1 MFKIIDDVIHITRA
15 SEAVIELQIDDYT
28 FSIGDTIELRIYEK
42 NGLNKPP
49 VKTKE
54 IEVTQAGSSIDIEL
68 TCEDTD
74 IGNPINKVTDYW
86 YEIELNDKQTIIGYD
101 ENGAKIL
108 KLYPKGVEEDVES

>member
-1 MFKIIDDVIHITRA
+1 MFKIIDDVIHTSRA
-15 SEAVIELQIDDYT
+15 SEGVIELQIEDYT

-49 VKTKE
+49 VKTKQ
-54 IEVTQAGSSIDIEL
+54 IEVTQAGTSIDIEL

-74 IGNPINKVTDYW
+74 IGDPVNKVVDYW

-108 KLYPKGVEEDVES
+108 KLYPKGVEEDDQS